1 MIKVKL
7 EADKRNKP
15 LFKIQIKEK
24 DFEKYKFMKRA
35 LMESKSIKGR
45 YNYLVPLRFFEPII
59 NNIPSDEID
68 IDKKSILFYLEFSDD
83 YDEKYYYKTK
93 ADASYMKKWREEGC
107 PNIFKVNIDLEDK
120 KISKEIAF
128 QKLNRIMR

>member
-1 MIKVKL
+1 MIKIKL
-7 EADKRNKP
+7 ESNKRNEP

-24 DFEKYKFMKRA
+24 DFEKHKFIKRA
-35 LMESKSIKGR
+35 LMEAKSIKGR

-59 NNIPSDEID
+59 NNISLNDFE

-93 ADASYMKKWREEGC
+93 ADALYMKKWREEGC
-107 PNIFKVNIDLEDK
+107 PNIFKINIDLESK
-120 KISKEIAF
+120 KITKEIAF
-128 QKLNRIMR
+128 QKLNRIMK